1 MTTQPSPRPWTW
13 RGDISQIVDANGD
26 TAMCCIA
33 DDEMGPL
40 IVQAVNAHAALVAA
54 LERIVHLAQPVNLP
68 IDNGIA
74 AIAAAALEA
83 AGRTK

>member
-1 MTTQPSPRPWTW
+1 MELIEGQYE
-13 RGDISQIVDANGD
+13 IFDANGEVVAYID
-26 TAMCCIA
+26 PAITEVDCN
-33 DDEMGPL
+33 L
-40 IVQAVNAHAALVAA
+40 IVQAVNAHDQLITA

-83 AGRTK
+83 AGRKV